1 MTTLFA
7 SARLLIAA
15 FGAAFLVVFGISQ
28 FGHREAPTAPPLQ
41 SVRAVQPQAAHLPAI
56 PETIP
61 GQTSDAKARES
72 GPSVE
77 ESAQSSA
84 IPAFRKW
91 AETSAALGFAH
102 ADETKGME
110 LAKARA
116 ISMKALIQQDPAS
129 ALRQALPA
137 DLRGSLPPEIAAA
150 IEQPVQTTGMC
161 SLRIMCNHSPD
172 APHGDCQDTPILLE
186 DGKDWN
192 AYYGAQQWRTYLGQ
206 TVGFEGVAVEGEL
219 AVQSITPTSAKSSP

>member
-1 MTTLFA
+1 MFSTN

-15 FGAAFLVVFGISQ
+15 FGAAFLVVLGISQ
-28 FGHREAPTAPPLQ
+28 FTHREDPTATPRQP
-41 SVRAVQPQAAHLPAI
+41 VRAIQPQSTHLAAV

-61 GQTSDAKARES
+61 TQTSDAKAQEIELRL
-72 GPSVE
+72 G
-77 ESAQSSA
+77 ESAQSAA
-84 IPAFRKW
+84 IPAFRQW

-137 DLRGSLPPEIAAA
+137 DLRASLPPEIAAT

-161 SLRIMCNHSPD
+161 SIRIMCNHSPD
-172 APHGDCQDTPILLE
+172 VPHGKCQDTPVLLE
-186 DGKDWN
+186 EVDSWN

-206 TVGFEGVAVEGEL
+206 TVEFEGVAVEGEL
-219 AVQSITPTSAKSSP
+219 AVQRITPTSAKSNP